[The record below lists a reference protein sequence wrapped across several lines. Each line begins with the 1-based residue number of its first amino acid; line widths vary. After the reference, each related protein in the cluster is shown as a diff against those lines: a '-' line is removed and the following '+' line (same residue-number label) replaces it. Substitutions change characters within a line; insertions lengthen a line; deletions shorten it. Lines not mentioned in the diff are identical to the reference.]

1 MATRGNIPVQGPAEG
16 ARLFYGDKLRLARL
30 LAGQSLDELGGHVAT
45 SRQFVHQLETGAK
58 EPNDEMRAALAAA
71 LSVTVSFFTT
81 PAINPVREEDCH
93 FRRLASAPRG
103 VVAQAVARG
112 TALEMLVDA
121 IESKVRLPVVDFPEE
136 ARPASPEAIERIAE
150 NARHHWGL
158 GVDGPITNMMR
169 VVENAGAVVVHFD
182 DLTDRIDALSMAR
195 RRPIIVRST
204 AKAAGTRS
212 RFDLAH
218 EAAHLIMHQGIV
230 TGDSVTEAEA
240 HRFAGAFLIPRAAFA
255 REFPRS
261 RRTLDWNALFAMK
274 LRWKVSVRA
283 ITRRAFDLGLID
295 AAQYRTANIQL
306 VKTGQAKAERYD
318 EQIVVE
324 EPELLRAAI
333 AWLSNRNRVALH
345 RLLDSLGMSPM
356 LFARLTGEP
365 MPTLPNNVVPLA
377 AEKFPS
383 DLLTRP

>member
-1 MATRGNIPVQGPAEG
+1 MVVRGNAPGHDLAD
-16 ARLFYGDKLRLARL
+16 RSRFFHGDKLRLARL
-30 LAGQSLDELGGHVAT
+30 LSGLSLDELGGLVAT

-58 EPNDEMRAALAAA
+58 EPTDEMREAVAAALA
-71 LSVTVSFFTT
+71 VTPAFFAT

-103 VVAQAVARG
+103 LVSQAVARG
-112 TALEMLVDA
+112 TALEALVDA
-121 IESKVRLPVVDFPEE
+121 LESHVRMPIVDFPED
-136 ARPASPEAIERIAE
+136 ARPVSSDAIERIAE
-150 NARHHWGL
+150 NARQHWGL
-158 GVDGPITNMMR
+158 GLEGPITSMMR
-169 VVENAGAVVVHFD
+169 VVENAGAVVVNFD

-204 AKAAGTRS
+204 AKVAGARL

-230 TGDSVTEAEA
+230 TGDSVTEGEA
-240 HRFAGAFLIPRAAFA
+240 HRFAGAFLIPRTAFA

-283 ITRRAFDLGLID
+283 IARRAFDLGLID

-318 EQIVVE
+318 ELVAIE

-333 AWLSNRNRVALH
+333 GWLSNREGIVLH
-345 RLLDSLGMSPM
+345 RLLVNLGMTPA
-356 LFARLTGEP
+356 LFTRLTGERF
-365 MPTLPNNVVPLA
+365 PTLPDNVVPLCTD
-377 AEKFPS
+377 KP
-383 DLLTRP
+383 L

>member
-1 MATRGNIPVQGPAEG
+1 MRGNGAGHSPVDR
-16 ARLFYGDKLRLARL
+16 ARSFHGDKLRLARL
-30 LAGQSLDELGGHVAT
+30 LAGLSLDELGGLVTA

-58 EPNDEMRAALAAA
+58 EPTDEMRDAIAAALA
-71 LSVTVSFFTT
+71 VTPAFFAT

-103 VVAQAVARG
+103 LVSQAVARG
-112 TALEMLVDA
+112 TVLEALVDA
-121 IESKVRLPVVDFPEE
+121 LERHVRMPTVNFPEE
-136 ARPASPEAIERIAE
+136 ARAASPDVIERIAE
-150 NARHHWGL
+150 NARQHWGL
-158 GVDGPITNMMR
+158 GLDGPITSMMR
-169 VVENAGAVVVHFD
+169 VVENAGAVVVNFD

-204 AKAAGTRS
+204 AKIAGARL

-218 EAAHLIMHQGIV
+218 EVAHLIMHQGIV
-230 TGDSVTEAEA
+230 TGDGVTEGEA
-240 HRFAGAFLIPRAAFA
+240 HRFAGAFLIPRTAFA
-255 REFPRS
+255 REFPRG

-283 ITRRAFDLGLID
+283 IVRRAFDLGLID

-318 EQIVVE
+318 ERIAVE

-333 AWLSNRNRVALH
+333 SWLSDRNGIVLH
-345 RLLDSLGMSPM
+345 RLLANLGMAPA
-356 LFARLTGEP
+356 LFARLTGER
-365 MPTLPNNVVPLA
+365 MPTLPENVVQLGMA
-377 AEKFPS
+377 KDDHFGV
-383 DLLTRP
+383 D

>member
-1 MATRGNIPVQGPAEG
+1 MTTKGSAPGQGPAG
-16 ARLFYGDKLRLARL
+16 RARFFYGDKLRLARL
-30 LAGQSLDELGGHVAT
+30 ITGLSLDELGGLVAA

-58 EPNDEMRAALAAA
+58 EPTDEMRDALAAA
-71 LSVTVSFFTT
+71 LAVTSAFFAT
-81 PAINPVREEDCH
+81 PATNPVREEDCH
-93 FRRLASAPRG
+93 FRRLASAPRALI
-103 VVAQAVARG
+103 AQAVARG
-112 TALEMLVDA
+112 TALEALVDA
-121 IESKVRLPVVDFPEE
+121 LEGQVRMPIVDFPEE
-136 ARPASPEAIERIAE
+136 ARPASPDAIERIAE
-150 NARHHWGL
+150 NARQHWGL
-158 GVDGPITNMMR
+158 GLDGPITSMMR

-204 AKAAGTRS
+204 AKAAGARL

-230 TGDSVTEAEA
+230 TGDSVTEGEA
-240 HRFAGAFLIPRAAFA
+240 HRFAGAFLIPRTAFA

-261 RRTLDWNALFAMK
+261 RRALDWNALFTMK

-283 ITRRAFDLGLID
+283 IARRAFDLGLID

-318 EQIVVE
+318 ERVAVE

-333 AWLSNRNRVALH
+333 SWVSNRDTIFMH
-345 RLLDSLGMSPM
+345 HLLANLGMAPE
-356 LFARLTGEP
+356 LFARLTGER
-365 MPTLPNNVVPLA
+365 MPTLPDNVVPLGMA
-377 AEKFPS
+377 K
-383 DLLTRP
+383 LL

>member
-1 MATRGNIPVQGPAEG
+1 MATRGGPPGNDPVDR
-16 ARLFYGDKLRLARL
+16 ARFFHGDKLRLARL
-30 LAGQSLDELGGHVAT
+30 LAGMSLDELGGLVAA

-58 EPNDEMRAALAAA
+58 EPTDEMRDALAAA
-71 LSVTVSFFTT
+71 LAVTPTFFAA

-103 VVAQAVARG
+103 LVAQAVARV
-112 TALEMLVDA
+112 TALEALVDA
-121 IESKVRLPVVDFPEE
+121 LEGQVRLPNVDFPEE
-136 ARPASPEAIERIAE
+136 ARPASPESVERISE
-150 NARHHWGL
+150 NARQHWGL
-158 GVDGPITNMMR
+158 GLDGPITSMMR

-204 AKAAGTRS
+204 AKVAGARL

-230 TGDSVTEAEA
+230 TGDSVTEGEA
-240 HRFAGAFLIPRAAFA
+240 HRFAGAFLIPRTAFA

-261 RRTLDWNALFAMK
+261 RRILDWNALFAMK

-283 ITRRAFDLGLID
+283 IARRAFDLGLID

-318 EQIVVE
+318 ERVAVE
-324 EPELLRAAI
+324 EPELLRAALS
-333 AWLSNRNRVALH
+333 WLSNRDGIVLH
-345 RLLDSLGMSPM
+345 RLLVNLGMSPA

-365 MPTLPNNVVPLA
+365 VPTLPDNVVPLGRA
-377 AEKFPS
+377 KP
-383 DLLTRP
+383 L